1 MKPTFPLICACCA
14 LLLLSACS
22 GSSEID
28 DLSAAA
34 GSPRPEAANQQAWPL
49 TLPADQVLPWE
60 ELDSAGLVIPER
72 GTLSF
77 DAQTEFTR
85 GADFDS
91 SGGSVVV
98 NSQGVNIQSGTA
110 GSAQLSYALYRIPLG
125 SDQPGAVAV
134 DANLHAV
141 QGGSGASPYYIGLS
155 DYATGTW
162 EWHGPYTDNHVRLW
176 AAASVAAGADLTSP
190 LGSLFVAVLA
200 FDGSELDVVGV
211 GVEVIDGADVTA
223 PPVPAALGV
232 TAQSG
237 GFLLEWTPSVAAD
250 LAGYR
255 VYYSNS
261 NFSAA
266 TDAGVQA
273 VDYLEGATQHVFSL
287 PGGGT
292 RFFGIAAVDMS
303 GNESAL
309 SNVETA
315 ATPAAAEL
323 ELLVETDI
331 LAGKLNSTATLSVS
345 GADNYDF
352 DLDGDGIYEIS
363 GSTTPTQLIDTSNT
377 GIIRPGVRG
386 HSSGG
391 AVALGGV
398 SLLVSA
404 GFAPVALLTS
414 DVPNGVIWE
423 ENLTVNFDASGSS
436 DVDTLFA
443 DLQFS
448 FDPEGDGSFNAY
460 TSNPLRQK
468 IYAGT
473 GVKLAAV
480 KVKDPEGYEDLAY
493 RVVSVYQFGGFTTR
507 IVHLKNGTGHFNS
520 LAEVNFKPAIAYY
533 EPNGGH
539 LMYCRA
545 ADFAGA
551 YWNKPVQLD
560 DNSSMYPSLAVIAGN
575 PAIVYYKS
583 GTSELKYIRCGN
595 SDGNTL
601 SAWSNPSIVLKG
613 PIGVNE
619 KPNLIECNGNPAVLY
634 LEGGALKYRRA
645 TTANGTG
652 NTLGDWAD
660 PEFAVVAAG
669 ATPQHQLALI
679 TGNPALAY
687 YNGAGEAH
695 YLRATSATGASA
707 LDWPAAS
714 VKVSGA
720 DAVNGFVNLV
730 EANGAPAVCWYDGG
744 INGIKYTRANTAT
757 GALLAD
763 WPVAVSAVAG
773 PGAGTF
779 SSMAII
785 KGFPAIAYE
794 DSSMGVTKRY
804 VRALDAS
811 GSAWGNPLLVA
822 GQQPGNATMW
832 CSLAQIN
839 GEAGIAYHD
848 GPGDCA
854 AYALPDLSL

>member
-1 MKPTFPLICACCA
+1 MNTKW
-14 LLLLSACS
+14 LLLALTALAASSMLSACG
-22 GSSEID
+22 GSSTLESDPAINENP
-28 DLSAAA
+28 A
-34 GSPRPEAANQQAWPL
+34 GAAWPL
-49 TLPADQVLPWE
+49 ALPADQVLPWE
-60 ELDSAGLVIPER
+60 ETDSAGLVVPQRRNSSI
-72 GTLSF
+72 GT
-77 DAQTEFTR
+77 DTDFTR

-91 SGGSVVV
+91 VGGTTAPIGQGLSLMSGVSGSH
-98 NSQGVNIQSGTA
+98 
-110 GSAQLSYALYRIPLG
+110 QLSYAIYRIPLG
-125 SDQPGAVAV
+125 AEQPGVVAADV
-134 DANLHAV
+134 NLYT
-141 QGGSGASPYYIGLS
+141 QSGTGVASQYWLGLS
-155 DYATGTW
+155 DYARGAW
-162 EWHGPYTDNHVRLW
+162 EWRGPFSDNHVRCSTADAL
-176 AAASVAAGADLTSP
+176 AGGADYTSP
-190 LGSLFVAVLA
+190 LGNLFVAVVA
-200 FDGSELDVVGV
+200 FDGADLSIVGV
-211 GVEVIDGADVTA
+211 GMEPFDGADSTA
-223 PPVPAALGV
+223 PPAPAALGL
-232 TAQSG
+232 TAATG
-237 GFLLEWTPSVAAD
+237 GLLLEWTASAAGD

-255 VYYSNS
+255 VYYKNS
-261 NFSAA
+261 SFASAG
-266 TDAGVQA
+266 DPGVSR
-273 VDYLEGATQHVFSL
+273 VDYLIGSL
-287 PGGGT
+287 SHLLAVPGGGT
-292 RFFGIAAVDMS
+292 RFCAVSAVDFS

-309 SNVETA
+309 SPVESAA
-315 ATPAAAEL
+315 ATAGSLPAL
-323 ELLVETDI
+323 VVETDT
-331 LAGKLNSTATLSVS
+331 LAGKLNSVAVLTAS
-345 GADNYDF
+345 GADTYDF
-352 DLDGDGIYEIS
+352 DLNGDGTFEVT
-363 GSTTPTQLIDTSNT
+363 GTGTAVQNVDTSLT

-398 SLLVSA
+398 SLIISA

-423 ENLTVNFDASGSS
+423 DNLTVNFDASASS
-436 DVDTLFA
+436 DVDTLFG

-480 KVKDPEGYEDLAY
+480 KVKDPEGYEDIAY
-493 RVVSVYQFGGFTTR
+493 RVISVYQFGGFETR
-507 IVHLKNGTGHFNS
+507 AVHLKNGTGHYNS
-520 LAEVNFKPAIAYY
+520 LAEVNFRPAIAYF

-545 ADFAGA
+545 NDYAGE

-560 DNSSMYPSLAVIAGN
+560 DNSSSFCSLAVIAGN

-583 GTSELKYIRCGN
+583 GTNELKYIRCAN

-601 SAWSNPSIVLKG
+601 SAWSNPSIVLNG

-619 KPNLIECNGNPAVLY
+619 KPNLIECNGNPAILY

-660 PEFAVVAAG
+660 PEITVVAAG
-669 ATPQHQLALI
+669 ASPQHSLALVS
-679 TGNPALAY
+679 GNPALAF
-687 YNGAGEAH
+687 YNGGGEAH
-695 YLRATSATGASA
+695 YVRSTSATGASA

-730 EANGAPAVCWYDGG
+730 EANGAPAVCWFDGG
-744 INGIKYTRANTAT
+744 VNGIKYTRANTAT

-763 WPVAVSAVAG
+763 WPVAVTAVAG

-794 DSSMGVTKRY
+794 DTSMGITKRY
-804 VRALDAS
+804 VRALDAN

-822 GQQPGNATMW
+822 GQQPGMATMW
-832 CSLAQIN
+832 CSLAEIN
-839 GEAGIAYHD
+839 GEPGISYHD
-848 GPGDCA
+848 GPSDCA